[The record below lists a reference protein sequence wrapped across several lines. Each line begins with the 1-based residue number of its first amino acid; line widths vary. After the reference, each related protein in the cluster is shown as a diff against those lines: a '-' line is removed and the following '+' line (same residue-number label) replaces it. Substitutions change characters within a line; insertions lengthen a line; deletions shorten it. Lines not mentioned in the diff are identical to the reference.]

1 MSLRGEGWYADPQ
14 DEFRLRW
21 WDGVAWTENTLALAD
36 NRPDLPRW
44 WRAVSVAVQ
53 LALLG
58 CLLAAAFTL
67 YVDLEILGFVD
78 DVRLRPDTVVEAD
91 GVRIDN
97 LIAISATEVVATL
110 VTGILFI
117 SWLYTAHHSSRM
129 DRRALRH
136 ASGWAIGGWFVP
148 VLNLWRPFQMVTDVR
163 RGATG
168 ERDVDVPLT
177 QGWWW
182 GTYTLSYVVSSV
194 ATWFYDEA
202 ARTPDAEPE
211 AYLDAFATAARWE
224 RYSAVLTILAAILAI
239 LVVREITARVRAGST
254 EA

>member
-14 DEFRLRW
+14 DQFRLRW
-21 WDGVAWTENTLALAD
+21 WDGAAWTENTLALAD

-67 YVDLEILGFVD
+67 YVDFEILGFVD

-117 SWLYTAHHSSRM
+117 SWLYTAHHSARM
-129 DRRALRH
+129 DRAALRH
-136 ASGWAIGGWFVP
+136 GSGWAIGGWFVP

-168 ERDVDVPLT
+168 DRDADVPRT

-182 GTYTLSYVVSSV
+182 GTLLASYVLSLVSGEL
-194 ATWFYDEA
+194 YDRA
-202 ARTPDAEPE
+202 ARIPDDEPDR
-211 AYLDAFATAARWE
+211 YLDAFASAATWE
-224 RYSAVLTILAAILAI
+224 RYTCAFTILSAILAI
-239 LVVREITARVRAGST
+239 FVVREIHALVRAGRT